1 MPNTSDALT
10 GLQDLPFRRQQ
21 RLEHPDTH
29 PQDRVATRDS
39 KYLRAPANDPA
50 AQPIIT
56 LTRGAWIPFLHN
68 ILDESGHDTDDE
80 NHTTYPSIE
89 PQPGGDG
96 RRTNPSTARPPAPP
110 AMMLRAAAL
119 AAGGFSRASAMP
131 PHRNRVGTRP
141 SSPQPEPQD

>member
-1 MPNTSDALT
+1 MDA
-10 GLQDLPFRRQQ
+10 
-21 RLEHPDTH
+21 
-29 PQDRVATRDS
+29 VADPILLRDS

-56 LTRGAWIPFLHN
+56 LTPGAWIPFLHN

-96 RRTNPSTARPPAPP
+96 RRTRRQRAPGTPGHDAAGRGPGRRRVLAGERDATASEPSGDEAVQPSTGAPR
-110 AMMLRAAAL
+110 LI
-119 AAGGFSRASAMP
+119 GFR
-131 PHRNRVGTRP
+131 T
-141 SSPQPEPQD
+141 